1 MGDSANSMRHA
12 IMQLL
17 TINKKGAKQMAKPSF
32 VGTSGGRTPGSMKNP
47 KATAGKTKAA
57 ANQASARAKAAAAK
71 AKGKI
76 K

>member
-1 MGDSANSMRHA
+1 
-12 IMQLL
+12 
-17 TINKKGAKQMAKPSF
+17 MAKPSF